1 MNTRKIVLYA
11 LFVAITL
18 VLGLSPIGY
27 IPIGVLEITI
37 VHIPVIIGAFVLG
50 IKGGALLGFVFGVT
64 SLGRALMLPTPL
76 SMVLLG
82 TDTGF
87 GWYNLFL
94 IVIIVF
100 VPRILVGVFSAL
112 IYGAFEKRGE
122 RETQSLEGLEG
133 GALMEAKKRIDRRV
147 ILGTGVASLAGSV
160 TNTVFFLGFTFF
172 CAASLLAQSFG
183 TDIAGIATMLFTATG
198 LLNGSIEAALS
209 IIICTAVMRVLKK
222 YMTVDRIGLR

>member
-112 IYGAFEKRGE
+112 YTEPLKRGGNVKHNP
-122 RETQSLEGLEG
+122 L
-133 GALMEAKKRIDRRV
+133 K
-147 ILGTGVASLAGSV
+147 
-160 TNTVFFLGFTFF
+160 
-172 CAASLLAQSFG
+172 
-183 TDIAGIATMLFTATG
+183 
-198 LLNGSIEAALS
+198 
-209 IIICTAVMRVLKK
+209 VLKEARSWRQK
-222 YMTVDRIGLR
+222 SGSTEE